1 MSKKKVRK
9 TIARIGTAVLFF
21 GVSAG
26 CAYFFTPN
34 AKKTITA
41 SQKAKAHHEVS
52 ETEVLPDH
60 FMRFVTRLNE
70 DTGIMDDTIN
80 EENTYYGF
88 NINFDD
94 FEVSFK
100 KDENSVENKI
110 AVEGDIDLKLKTIK
124 DIAFNLDI
132 NVDYNGKDLPLEI
145 GFVDKTAY
153 FGLKDLRMKVGST
166 TIDELFGNEEQGID
180 SLISQIFIASKEEG
194 GINFDVESYIDDFIN
209 DLIDN
214 KLGGMIA
221 NMDMSNLTEAFAFH
235 ALEEGEEGLG
245 LVVNENEIEGGYKFD
260 LDIQIRNESLDT
272 TLNLALIVNENYRL
286 TRVDLGTIDLG
297 NVVIK
302 GALNINAV
310 QDYVVYAPDNEN
322 YRNYNANHKYIE
334 VINYKGWLQK
344 IANFIDEN
352 GQKFG
357 VDFALNLGQKDQGTL
372 VNIGTIEGAINA
384 DFSKLL
390 DFSEYTGGTPNPN
403 KDNNTFRNSAALGLD
418 LHIFGQNDEEYSN
431 LAVNYVDGQGYLK
444 LNEHENE
451 HGVKKAVIKSKIET
465 ETMNWLIDE
474 MPGVIANMSG
484 DGSSESL
491 LTGLFSFITDSS
503 FVSGIK
509 DGDYSVV
516 LDILKTLKNTEK
528 TIEIGLDLS
537 SLGFGNNAEVELVLD
552 SEVGANHKVLNL
564 DINNIEMGDF
574 VLNAAINTNDFVEWT
589 LDDESEY
596 DSLDFLPTVFDQIYN
611 IVDTHQTGFTVQ
623 GSMFD
628 NDGIGF
634 TLDGKGQFDYKA
646 AYGFG
651 DLTIDQY
658 KYKNKGVWY
667 SHKIAIDIDNTT
679 EDKNINNAH
688 FVYGEK
694 NGKNIKG
701 KVTIQSVLDIFDVI
715 MTFLDENRGNEKWT
729 KFLDPIEKML
739 SIGELGAIIN
749 QKDYFRLLKNDLVKS
764 AKRDSNQLNLIIGG
778 ELFDFENDMTVRVNL
793 KDDKIESLELIDFCF
808 ANDSKKLNVKIALE
822 DFDPTRESSVDKS
835 NLNSFM
841 DLSSIA
847 LLLKFGIRTT
857 DNNYWHLTAN
867 IDLDLGI
874 IDLFKFKIDIY
885 IVVQDSYCKIYGVIE
900 DAKISFAVQ
909 NYNDITTKALKSEF
923 TFETYP
929 DGDPNRED
937 GVGGY
942 FHFKVTDTRRLSGN
956 KIYHYKTTSKNLLQS
971 ENIIKYLLQDFLFLR
986 SWIIDTIGGVNLS
999 SGEEKAAGDFTNTFT
1014 STGFNYASNEKKWS
1028 VGINLDVLTG
1038 VDALKDLEIAIYGNN
1053 QEKFSRLTG
1062 KLQIEAMKL
1071 GSLSTKIGIGFD
1083 VTLENTDSSITDWSS
1098 TLQSKFSTINNVQFS
1113 DAYLNN
1119 PDAYLQ
1125 Q

>member
-1 MSKKKVRK
+1 MNKKKVRK
-9 TIARIGTAVLFF
+9 TIARVATAALFF
-21 GVSAG
+21 GVSLG

-41 SQKAKAHHEVS
+41 TQKQKAHHEVS

-70 DTGIMDDTIN
+70 DTGIMEDTIN

-94 FEVSFK
+94 FEVSFR
-100 KDENSVENKI
+100 KDESSVENKI
-110 AVEGDIDLKLKTIK
+110 GIEGDIDLKLKTIK

-132 NVDYNGKDLPLEI
+132 DVDYNGKDLPLEL
-145 GFVDKTAY
+145 GFVNKTAY

-166 TIDELFGNEEQGID
+166 TIDELFGNEDEGID

-194 GINFDVESYIDDFIN
+194 GINFDVESYIDDIIN

-221 NMDMSNLTEAFAFH
+221 NMDMSNLSEAFAFH
-235 ALEEGEEGLG
+235 ALEDGEEGLG
-245 LVVNENEIEGGYKFD
+245 LVVNENEIEGGYKFN
-260 LDIQIRNESLDT
+260 LDIQIRNESMDT
-272 TLNLALIVNENYRL
+272 TLNIVLIVNESYRL
-286 TRVDLGTIDLG
+286 TRVDLGIIDLG

-302 GALNINAV
+302 GALNINSI
-310 QDYVVYAPDNEN
+310 QDYTVYAPDNEN
-322 YRNYNANHKYIE
+322 YRKFNPNHNYIE

-344 IANFIDEN
+344 LANFIDED

-357 VDFALNLGQKDQGTL
+357 ADFSLNLKQKEESAL
-372 VNIGTIEGAINA
+372 INVGTIQGAINA

-390 DFSEYTGGTPNPN
+390 DFSEYTGGIPSTDCNA
-403 KDNNTFRNSAALGLD
+403 TFRNSAALGLD
-418 LHIFGQNDEEYSN
+418 LHILGQNDDEYSN
-431 LAVNYVDGQGYLK
+431 LTVNYVDGQGYLK
-444 LNEHENE
+444 LNETENE
-451 HGVKKAVIKSKIET
+451 QGVKKSVVKSKVPT

-474 MPGVIANMSG
+474 MPGMFANMSG

-491 LTGLFSFITDSS
+491 LTGLFSFVTDST
-503 FVSGIK
+503 FVKGIK

-537 SLGFGNNAEVELVLD
+537 SLGFGDNSEVELVLD
-552 SEVGANHKVLNL
+552 SELGANHKVLNL
-564 DINNIEMGDF
+564 GINNIEMGSF
-574 VLNAAINTNDFVEWT
+574 VLNATINTNDFVQWV

-611 IVDTHQTGFTVQ
+611 IVDTHQAGFTVQ

-634 TLDGKGQFDYKA
+634 TLNGKGQFDYKA

-679 EDKNINNAH
+679 DDRNINNAH

-701 KVTIQSVLDIFDVI
+701 KVTVQSVLDIFDVI

-764 AKRDSNQLNLIIGG
+764 AKRNDSQLDLIIGG

-793 KDDKIESLELIDFCF
+793 KDDKLESLELIDFCF
-808 ANDSKKLNVKIALE
+808 ANDSKKLNVKVALE
-822 DFDPTRESSVDKS
+822 DFDATRESSVDKS
-835 NLNSFM
+835 DLNSFM

-847 LLLKFGIRTT
+847 VLLKFGIKTT
-857 DNNYWHLTAN
+857 ENNYYHLTAN
-867 IDLDLGI
+867 INLDLGI
-874 IDLFKFKIDIY
+874 IDLFKFKVEVY
-885 IVVQDSYCKIYGVIE
+885 VVVQDGYCKIYGVIE
-900 DAKISFAVQ
+900 DAKILFAVQ
-909 NYNDITTKALKSEF
+909 KYNDITTKSLKSEF

-929 DGDPNRED
+929 DGDPNKED

-942 FHFKVTDTRRLSGN
+942 FHFKITDTRRLSGDH
-956 KIYHYKTTSKNLLQS
+956 IYHYKTTSKNLLQS
-971 ENIIKYLLQDFLFLR
+971 ENIIKYLLSDFLYMR
-986 SWIIDTIGGVNLS
+986 DWIIDTIGGVDLN

-1014 STGFNYASNEKKWS
+1014 DTGFKYTASEKKWS

-1038 VDALKDLEIAIYGNN
+1038 VDALKDLEINIYGNN
-1053 QEKFSRLTG
+1053 QEKFSKLSG

-1083 VTLENTDSSITDWSS
+1083 IALENTDSSITDWSS
-1098 TLQSKFSTINNVQFS
+1098 TLQNKFDKINNVQFS

>member
-1 MSKKKVRK
+1 MNRKKVRK
-9 TIARIGTAVLFF
+9 TIARVGTAVLFF
-21 GVSAG
+21 GISAG
-26 CAYFFTPN
+26 CAYFLTPN

-41 SQKAKAHHEVS
+41 SQKAKTHHEVA

-70 DTGIMDDTIN
+70 DTGIMDDSIN
-80 EENTYYGF
+80 EQNTYYGF

-94 FEVSFK
+94 FEFTFK
-100 KDENSVENKI
+100 KDDTSATNKI
-110 AVEGDIDLKLKTIK
+110 GIEGDIDLKLKTIK

-132 NVDYNGKDLPLEI
+132 DVDYNGRNLPVEL
-145 GFVDKTAY
+145 GFINKTAY

-166 TIDELFGNEEQGID
+166 TIDELFGNEEEGID
-180 SLISQIFIASKEEG
+180 SLISQIFVASKDEG
-194 GINFDVESYIDDFIN
+194 GINFDVETYIDDIVN

-214 KLGGMIA
+214 KLGGMISS
-221 NMDMSNLTEAFAFH
+221 MDMSNLTEAFAFH
-235 ALEEGEEGLG
+235 ALEDGEEGLG

-260 LDIQIRNESLDT
+260 LNVQIRNESMDT
-272 TLNLALIVNENYRL
+272 SMNIALIVNESYRL

-302 GALNINAV
+302 GALNINAI
-310 QDYVVYAPDNEN
+310 QDYTVYAPDNEN
-322 YRNYNANHKYIE
+322 YRKYNPNHHYVE

-344 IANFIDEN
+344 LANFIDED

-357 VDFALNLGQKDQGTL
+357 VDFALNLGQKDNSTL

-390 DFSEYTGGTPNPN
+390 DFSEYTGGVADPN
-403 KDNNTFRNSAALGLD
+403 KDNCTFRNSAALGLD
-418 LHIFGQNDEEYSN
+418 LHIFGQSNEEYSN
-431 LAVNYVDGQGYLK
+431 LMVNYVDGQGYLK

-451 HGVKKAVIKSKIET
+451 RGVKKAVVKSKIET

-474 MPGVIANMSG
+474 MPGLFANMSG

-491 LTGLFSFITDSS
+491 LTGLFSFVTDST
-503 FVSGIK
+503 FIKGIK

-537 SLGFGNNAEVELVLD
+537 SLGFGDNAEVELVLD
-552 SEVGANHKVLNL
+552 SEVGAAHKVLNL
-564 DINNIEMGDF
+564 DINNIEMGAF
-574 VLNAAINTNDFVEWT
+574 VLNASINTNDFVQWT

-596 DSLDFLPTVFDQIYN
+596 DSLDFLPTVFDQVYN
-611 IVDTHQTGFTVQ
+611 IIDTHQTGFTVQ

-634 TLDGKGQFDYKA
+634 TLNGKGQFDYKA

-667 SHKIAIDIDNTT
+667 SHKIAMDIDNTT
-679 EDKNINNAH
+679 DDKNINNAH
-688 FVYGEK
+688 FVYGDK

-715 MTFLDENRGNEKWT
+715 MTFLEDNADNEKWT

-764 AKRDSNQLNLIIGG
+764 AKRDSDQLNLIIGG

-835 NLNSFM
+835 NPNSFM

-847 LLLKFGIRTT
+847 LLLKFGINTT

-909 NYNDITTKALKSEF
+909 KYNDITTKSLKSEF

-942 FHFKVTDTRRLSGN
+942 FHFKVTDTRRLSGD
-956 KIYHYKTTSKNLLQS
+956 KVYHYKTTSKNLLKS
-971 ENIIKYLLQDFLFLR
+971 ENIIKYLLSDFLYLR
-986 SWIIDTIGGVNLS
+986 DWIIDTIGGVNLS
-999 SGEEKAAGDFTNTFT
+999 SDEEKVAGDFTNTFT
-1014 STGFNYASNEKKWS
+1014 STGFKYSANEKKWS

-1053 QEKFSRLTG
+1053 QEKFSRLNG

-1098 TLQSKFSTINNVQFS
+1098 SLQSKFNTINNVQFS

-1119 PDAYLQ
+1119 PDAYLTK
-1125 Q
+1125 